1 MSHGQL
7 LPPLETFQNP
17 PVGLVWTPVE
27 SLLCFGSQ
35 GTETFCAPSKVVSV
49 LPSVLWSSCTQ
60 APLAWKAKCSETL
73 PPNCRP
79 QAEEPD
85 VGLGTLP
92 PVEET
97 VMYVFSNLWIACPLG
112 MGFDFITKVPLLL
125 PR

>member
-7 LPPLETFQNP
+7 LLPLETFQNP
-17 PVGLVWTPVE
+17 PVGLFWTPVE

-35 GTETFCAPSKVVSV
+35 GTETLCVPSKVVSL

-60 APLAWKAKCSETL
+60 APLAWKAKCSEIL

-97 VMYVFSNLWIACPLG
+97 VMCVLSSSWIACPVG
-112 MGFDFITKVPLLL
+112 MGFDFIAKAPLLL
-125 PR
+125 SR